1 MDPFQSALDGL
12 KELKEHS
19 RVINGN
25 GSEPRFDL
33 FHFDWSICS
42 WKTRCVLMEKG
53 IPWRSWLFSPGEHGN
68 YQPAYVRLR
77 SLGHPGGAL
86 VGEVFTGSTSA
97 QSQGFDPLVVPTLV
111 DRLKKKVVVDSK
123 VICEY
128 IEKEAHVELIKK
140 HLALVDETP
149 HMGMLYGLHLSDMV
163 QQTPDPWGTLG
174 RVAPAPFRQIKS
186 VEAYL
191 ADSTLPPDLRP
202 LYEAKKKKTELA
214 RSRVG
219 TSRGTKEG
227 YKEMVN
233 KVATFLSELESDLQ
247 ATGGPFI
254 CGAECTMADLV
265 WHTSLLRLY
274 ELGFDDLFSEDWRSC
289 PKCTSSPDES
299 GLCQGHLSVALQ
311 AGDAQL
317 ATADVGEETSAGL
330 CDESDVP
337 LNMQRLKLAL
347 RHDVPIRFR
356 QFQSTTSDY
365 KVAARFQKR
374 EAR

>member
-1 MDPFQSALDGL
+1 MQ
-12 KELKEHS
+12 
-19 RVINGN
+19 
-25 GSEPRFDL
+25 
-33 FHFDWSICS
+33 
-42 WKTRCVLMEKG
+42 KG

-128 IEKEAHVELIKK
+128 LEKEIPSPVLMPPAHEELVKK
-140 HLALVDETP
+140 HLMLVDETP

-163 QQTPDPWGTLG
+163 QQTPDKLV
-174 RVAPAPFRQIKS
+174 VAFAKLISTAHAGQIKS

-191 ADSTLPPDLRP
+191 ADSSLPSDLRP

-219 TSRGTKEG
+219 SGGTKED
-227 YKEMVN
+227 YQDMLK
-233 KVATFLSELESDLQ
+233 KVATFLSELENDLR

-274 ELGFDDLFSEDWRSC
+274 ELGFDGLFSEEKL
-289 PKCTSSPDES
+289 PKVH
-299 GLCQGHLSVALQ
+299 QYA
-311 AGDAQL
+311 
-317 ATADVGEETSAGL
+317 
-330 CDESDVP
+330 
-337 LNMQRLKLAL
+337 MRIL
-347 RHDVPIRFR
+347 RHEGFAQATYLWP
-356 QFQSTTSDY
+356 Y
-365 KVAARFQKR
+365 KPVTRNLRRLMAEKKPVQAFVMNLMSKMILGGCSCCCL
-374 EAR
+374 

>member
-1 MDPFQSALDGL
+1 M
-12 KELKEHS
+12 
-19 RVINGN
+19 INGD

-42 WKTRCVLMEKG
+42 WKTRCVLMAKA
-53 IPWRSWLFSPGEHGN
+53 IPWRSWIFTPGEHGN

-111 DRLKKKVVVDSK
+111 DRLKRKVVVDSK

-128 IEKEAHVELIKK
+128 IENEIPSPVLMPPVGPVRAGGPSSPAKAHGELIKK
-140 HLALVDETP
+140 HLTLVDETP
-149 HMGMLYGLHLSDMV
+149 HMGMLYGLHLSDMLQDKLV
-163 QQTPDPWGTLG
+163 
-174 RVAPAPFRQIKS
+174 VAFAKLISTAHAGQIKS

-191 ADSTLPPDLRP
+191 ADSSLPSDLRP

-214 RSRVG
+214 QSRVG
-219 TSRGTKEG
+219 KSGGTKEG
-227 YKEMVN
+227 YKEMLN
-233 KVATFLSELESDLQ
+233 KVATFLSELESDLK

-274 ELGFDDLFSEDWRSC
+274 ELGFDGLFSEEKL
-289 PKCTSSPDES
+289 PKVHQYAMRILRHEGFAQATYLWPYKPVTRNLRRLMAEKKP
-299 GLCQGHLSVALQ
+299 LQ
-311 AGDAQL
+311 AFVMNLMSKMILGGCSCCCL
-317 ATADVGEETSAGL
+317 
-330 CDESDVP
+330 
-337 LNMQRLKLAL
+337 
-347 RHDVPIRFR
+347 
-356 QFQSTTSDY
+356 
-365 KVAARFQKR
+365 
-374 EAR
+374 